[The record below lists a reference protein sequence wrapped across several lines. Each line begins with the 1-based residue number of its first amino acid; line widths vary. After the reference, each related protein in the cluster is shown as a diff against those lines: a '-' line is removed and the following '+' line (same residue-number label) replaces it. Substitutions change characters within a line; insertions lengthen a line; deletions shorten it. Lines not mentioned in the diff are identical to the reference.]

1 MLQLLQRALS
11 SWIET
16 TLGAVAVEVGVGVG
30 YGMAEMGIVRREADE
45 RASGITRAGV

>member
-16 TLGAVAVEVGVGVG
+16 TLGAVAVEFALGIGIA
-30 YGMAEMGIVRREADE
+30 GMDMVRRGADG